1 MWKMVGIF
9 NVSNSDLKIMIKE
22 FGDLQ
27 RQKENLPSFPLR
39 RCWQLSNSQS
49 HTRLWPVID
58 CVGELQSLLSRR

>member
-39 RCWQLSNSQS
+39 SSGEQKGAGSFQTARV
-49 HTRLWPVID
+49 TRGFGPL
-58 CVGELQSLLSRR
+58 